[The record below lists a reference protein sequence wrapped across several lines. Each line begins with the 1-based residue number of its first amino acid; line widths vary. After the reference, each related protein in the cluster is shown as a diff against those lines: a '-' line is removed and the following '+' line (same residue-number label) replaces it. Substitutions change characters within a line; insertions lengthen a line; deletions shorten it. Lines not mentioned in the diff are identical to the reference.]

1 MDFKLGSMLSAVDKY
16 VPGAS
21 TKVKVLAD
29 KAKAFMDNR
38 TELELKVL
46 EATNHEPWGPHGT
59 VMKGEPAARLL
70 PAASVALQQDC

>member
-46 EATNHEPWGPHGT
+46 EATNHEPWGPHGSAMRGGAT
-59 VMKGEPAARLL
+59 CHL
-70 PAASVALQQDC
+70 SQQR